1 MTQPNIFEKV
11 IDALNRCGCRYVVV
25 GGLAVNL
32 HGYQRFTSD
41 IDVEID
47 LSPRA
52 SQLAIQAIFDLG
64 FSPRVPILPEDF
76 LDLEKRNDWIVN
88 KQAKVISFLHPEHQT
103 FSVDIFIDPPI
114 DFTELYTASTKE
126 FPKMWEERSSM
137 SAPSSQF
144 GGTRRSLRRRRGETT
159 YTPKYKGRVAFQ
171 SKNISLLDTL

>member
-41 IDVEID
+41 IDVGID

-52 SQLAIQAIFDLG
+52 SQLAIQAIFDLD
-64 FSPRVPILPEDF
+64 FRPRVPILPEDF
-76 LDLEKRNDWIVN
+76 ADLEKRNDWIVN

-103 FSVDIFIDPPI
+103 FSVDIFIDPPLDRI
-114 DFTELYTASTKE
+114 LESSYEARFLWLCQAYDFLK
-126 FPKMWEERSSM
+126 
-137 SAPSSQF
+137 
-144 GGTRRSLRRRRGETT
+144 
-159 YTPKYKGRVAFQ
+159 
-171 SKNISLLDTL
+171 DTLPNKFATKSE